1 MLAAVAAFSA
11 GCDAM
16 LLHSNTSTPVFMLVA
31 GVSSPEEMC
40 LLESTGRIGL
50 SSCAAA
56 VAAGDGRELWS
67 ISDGGQLVNA
77 ASKKCASA
85 AAGATMLSV
94 LDCRGAST
102 WKLLAGGQVQVG
114 DRCLS
119 QSGQGVGIE
128 NVAAHAA
135 VVATSSANAASHAAA
150 AAVDADDATFWASKP
165 GDAGPTE
172 LTIDIGEAR
181 HISTVKIAWES
192 IAQSFS
198 VSVSSDGSS
207 WTEVFATT
215 VNVEQASIVP
225 IGLTASRVR
234 LEMSKPLG
242 GASSGRPLF
251 GIKTV
256 VALAPRMAPSLDDCS
271 AASSSTDARD
281 KYFPVAVSDFDLSA
295 SATLHAEL
303 PALASARTSL
313 STALSEVAAL
323 PGCSNGAVMLAA
335 ASVLSASSETL
346 RANDV
351 ADGGGSAEVEQL
363 LATARSIIVGA
374 REAML

>member
-1 MLAAVAAFSA
+1 MLAAVAAFFA

-40 LLESTGRIGL
+40 LSESTGRIGL

-67 ISDGGQLVNA
+67 ISDGGQLVNV
-77 ASKKCASA
+77 ASRKCASA
-85 AAGATMLSV
+85 PAGATTLSV
-94 LDCRGAST
+94 SDCRGAST
-102 WKLLAGGQVQVG
+102 WKLLADGQAQIG

-119 QSGQGVGIE
+119 QSGPGVGTE

-135 VVATSSANAASHAAA
+135 VAATSSANAASHGAA
-150 AAVDADDATFWASKP
+150 AAVDADDTTFWASKL
-165 GDAGPTE
+165 GDVGPAAF
-172 LTIDIGEAR
+172 TIDIGEAR
-181 HISTVKIAWES
+181 HINSVKIAWES

-198 VSVSSDGSS
+198 VSVSSDGTR

-215 VNVEQASIVP
+215 VNVEKASDVP
-225 IGLTASRVR
+225 IGLTAGKIRID
-234 LEMSKPLG
+234 MSKPLG
-242 GASSGRPLF
+242 GAKPGRPLF

-256 VALAPRMAPSLDDCS
+256 VALAPRLAPSLDDCS
-271 AASSSTDARD
+271 GASSSKDARD
-281 KYFPVAVSDFDLSA
+281 RYFPVSVSDFDLSA

-323 PGCSNGAVMLAA
+323 PGCSNGAVMSAA
-335 ASVLSASSETL
+335 ASVLSASSEAL
-346 RANDV
+346 RAKDV
-351 ADGGGSAEVEQL
+351 ADVGESPDVEQL